1 MTAKEYLRQISQARE
16 WIKSLQTT
24 QEQLRLDM
32 LMISSPSLDERV
44 QTSPR
49 DRMPEM
55 MAKLESNEAKLALAI
70 ERKWQLIMRITEQ
83 VEQLNAD
90 KYERQ
95 ILHMKYVLG
104 MEWKDIIPQIPYVE
118 HHVYELHGTA
128 LQKFA
133 RQYLTRPQ

>member
-55 MAKLESNEAKLALAI
+55 MAKL
-70 ERKWQLIMRITEQ
+70 
-83 VEQLNAD
+83 D
-90 KYERQ
+90 
-95 ILHMKYVLG
+95 
-104 MEWKDIIPQIPYVE
+104 
-118 HHVYELHGTA
+118 
-128 LQKFA
+128 
-133 RQYLTRPQ
+133 